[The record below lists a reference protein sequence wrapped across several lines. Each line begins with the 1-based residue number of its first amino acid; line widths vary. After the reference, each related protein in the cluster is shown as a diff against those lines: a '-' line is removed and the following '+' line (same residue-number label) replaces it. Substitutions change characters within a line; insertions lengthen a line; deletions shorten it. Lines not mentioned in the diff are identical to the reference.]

1 MDPTVCPTTTATT
14 TTTTTT
20 GLLDAVFENFG
31 TSQMY
36 RFKNEEIYIE
46 ELK

>member
-1 MDPTVCPTTTATT
+1 MDPTVCPT

-20 GLLDAVFENFG
+20 GLLDAVFENFA

-46 ELK
+46 ELE